1 MVTQQGANI
10 ILVKIKLLNP
20 HENKKNLPPFTFE
33 SHFPGLFMNA
43 PLVHIIPKQN
53 KIVFKIK

>member
-1 MVTQQGANI
+1 MKT
-10 ILVKIKLLNP
+10 KFT
-20 HENKKNLPPFTFE
+20 PFTFE
-33 SHFPGLFMNA
+33 SHFPGPFMNA